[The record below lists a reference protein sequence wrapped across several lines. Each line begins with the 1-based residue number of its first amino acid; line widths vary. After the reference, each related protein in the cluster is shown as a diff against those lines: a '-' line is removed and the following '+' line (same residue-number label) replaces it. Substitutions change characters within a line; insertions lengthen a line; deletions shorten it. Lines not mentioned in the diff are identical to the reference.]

1 VTRSC
6 ASAPSIARRVA
17 AYVDEADVL
26 CPGEKALLLLSGGAD
41 SMALLA
47 LLPGVSRRLGL
58 GLRLRALHVDYAT
71 RGEDSERD
79 RRIVEEACEAARV
92 PLDVVRLERKL
103 APSDF
108 QRRAR
113 ELRYRAAR
121 EVCAREDLDAVA
133 TAHNRDDQAET
144 VLYRL
149 AKYAAPS
156 SLVGMRPREGDLA
169 RPLLC
174 LTAAEIR
181 AYCAARGIAY
191 GDDVTNATT
200 VYARNLLRHEVLP
213 VLARINPSVVDTLA
227 EGADVAAAERVVLE
241 AALDEAWGR
250 AAVGEG
256 GDVLD
261 VAALAQEPPALRAL
275 CLRRLLQGVY
285 GEEALVERR
294 LLAALDDLVGTV
306 AGSRRL
312 SLPGG
317 YEAVREYGS
326 LRVARRD
333 PAHACEPVL
342 LRVGSAATF
351 CGRRFAATVVAE
363 APAVERV
370 IAGIAQAPVGAHAAA
385 NGGEAVFTL
394 ASPVESLVLR
404 HPRRGDAFQPFGMS
418 ARVSVLRFLAAAK
431 VPAGDRER
439 AVVAEIGGAL
449 AWVSPFAGSVG
460 RIAEQFRV
468 GPRTR
473 VVLRLTEETTG
484 G

>member
-1 VTRSC
+1 MGKPRLPVLRVEAAQDLDTTRTGD
-6 ASAPSIARRVA
+6 PPVNRLSISPTSIDRRVA
-17 AYVDEADVL
+17 AFVGETGL
-26 CPGEKALLLLSGGAD
+26 LRPGEKALLLLSGGAD

-47 LLPGVSRRLGL
+47 LLSGVSRRLGL

-71 RGEDSERD
+71 RGKDSERD
-79 RRIVEEACEAARV
+79 RRIVEEACEAACV

-103 APSDF
+103 AGSDF

-121 EVCAREDLDAVA
+121 DVCLRDGLDAIV

-149 AKYAAPS
+149 TKYAAPS

-181 AYCAARGIAY
+181 QYCARRGIVY

-227 EGADVAAAERVVLE
+227 EGADVAAAERVVLR

-250 AAVGEG
+250 VAVGEG

-275 CLRRLLQGVY
+275 CLRRLLQGLY

-294 LLAALDDLVGTV
+294 LLAALGDLV
-306 AGSRRL
+306 RRL
-312 SLPGG
+312 P
-317 YEAVREYGS
+317 
-326 LRVARRD
+326 AR
-333 PAHACEPVL
+333 
-342 LRVGSAATF
+342 
-351 CGRRFAATVVAE
+351 
-363 APAVERV
+363 
-370 IAGIAQAPVGAHAAA
+370 
-385 NGGEAVFTL
+385 
-394 ASPVESLVLR
+394 AS
-404 HPRRGDAFQPFGMS
+404 
-418 ARVSVLRFLAAAK
+418 
-431 VPAGDRER
+431 
-439 AVVAEIGGAL
+439 
-449 AWVSPFAGSVG
+449 
-460 RIAEQFRV
+460 
-468 GPRTR
+468 
-473 VVLRLTEETTG
+473 
-484 G
+484 